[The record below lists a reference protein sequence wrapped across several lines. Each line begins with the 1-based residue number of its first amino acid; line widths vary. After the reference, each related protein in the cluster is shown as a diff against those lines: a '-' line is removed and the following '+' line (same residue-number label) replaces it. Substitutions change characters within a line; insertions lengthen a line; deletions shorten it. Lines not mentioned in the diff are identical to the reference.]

1 VADERKCYAG
11 DLGSDALGKH
21 VLIQDEVTV
30 GPLVEITHRMNS
42 RGVKTTRVSS
52 ETEAHRIYDTAIV
65 EVRS

>member
-1 VADERKCYAG
+1 MADERKCYAG